1 MTQQTETTLT
11 ELKQKTTAS
20 GVMVRLAGTGA
31 LIIALVALGTVP
43 RLARQREALAAVRE
57 SPVTHPIVT
66 TIHPK
71 VGEPTSG
78 LLLPGNIEP
87 LYSAAVYA
95 RTEGYLERRNVD
107 IGSRVKVG
115 EVLAVISSP
124 EVDQQLLQARA
135 TLAQSEA
142 SLQQAK
148 ATVEQAKANAE
159 LSRLTMK
166 RDLPLGQQHAI
177 SQQIVDEAVQA
188 NNARVADV
196 AAAEANITAA
206 QANVTA
212 NRANVARL
220 LQMQSF
226 EQVVAPF
233 DGVITA
239 RNVERGD
246 LVSTGSAAP
255 GKPLFNIAQSG
266 TLRIQIDVPQ
276 SEAVNIEDGQKVSID
291 VKERLGREYTG
302 TVVRSAGSLDS
313 AARTMLTEVQI
324 DNRDGSLLPGM
335 YAQVTFTLSEPRTSL
350 MIPTS
355 SLVIDHSGMHVVAV
369 QDNKVR
375 FVPVV
380 IGRDMG
386 TQVEILRGI
395 QNSDTLVASPSDLL
409 RDGQNV
415 EVR

>member
-1 MTQQTETTLT
+1 MTQPTEATPT
-11 ELKQKTTAS
+11 EQKQKTTS
-20 GVMVRLAGTGA
+20 GVIVRLTGA
-31 LIIALVALGTVP
+31 GALVIALVALGTIP

-57 SPVTHPIVT
+57 SPVTHPVVT
-66 TIHPK
+66 TIRPK
-71 VGEPTSG
+71 AGEPTSA

-107 IGSRVKVG
+107 IGSKVKAG
-115 EVLAVISSP
+115 QVLAVISSP

-142 SLQQAK
+142 SLQQAR
-148 ATVEQAKANAE
+148 ATLEQAKANAE
-159 LSRLTMK
+159 LTRLTME

-196 AAAEANITAA
+196 VAAEANIAAA

-220 LQMQSF
+220 LQMQTF
-226 EQVVAPF
+226 EHVVAPF

-246 LVSTGSAAP
+246 LVSTGSAAA

-276 SEAVNIEDGQKVSID
+276 SEAVNIQDGQKASID
-291 VKERLGREYTG
+291 VKERLGREYSG
-302 TVVRSAGSLDS
+302 TVVRSAGSLDR

-335 YAQVTFTLSEPRTSL
+335 YAQVKFTLSEPRTSL
-350 MIPTS
+350 IIPTS
-355 SLVIDHSGMHVVAV
+355 SLVIDHSGMHVVTV

-380 IGRDMG
+380 IGKDMG

-395 QNSDTLVASPSDLL
+395 QSFNTLVASPSDLL
-409 RDGQNV
+409 HDGQNV

>member
-1 MTQQTETTLT
+1 MTQQTEAIPTQQ
-11 ELKQKTTAS
+11 KQKTAS
-20 GVMVRLAGTGA
+20 GIAVRLAGAGA
-31 LIIALVALGTVP
+31 LAIALVAFGTIP
-43 RLARQREALAAVRE
+43 RLARHREALAAVRE
-57 SPVTHPIVT
+57 STVTHPVVT

-71 VGEPTSG
+71 TGEPTST

-107 IGSRVKVG
+107 IGSNVKAG
-115 EVLAVISSP
+115 QVLAVISSP

-148 ATVEQAKANAE
+148 ATLEQAKANAE
-159 LSRLTMK
+159 LTRLTK
-166 RDLPLGQQHAI
+166 ERDLPLGQEHAI

-188 NNARVADV
+188 HNARVADV
-196 AAAEANITAA
+196 TAAEANITAA

-233 DGVITA
+233 DGIITA

-246 LVSTGSAAP
+246 LVSTGSAAA

-276 SEAVNIEDGQKVSID
+276 SDAVNIQNGQKASLD

-335 YAQVTFTLSEPRTSL
+335 YAQVKFTLSETRTSL
-350 MIPTS
+350 IIPTS
-355 SLVIDHSGMHVVAV
+355 SLVIDHSGMHVVTV
-369 QDNKVR
+369 EDNHKTH

-395 QNSDTLVASPSDLL
+395 QSSDTLVASPSDLL
-409 RDGQNV
+409 HDGQEV